1 VRAGFLARP
10 EPPPA
15 ALAAPGVSRCRRVAR
30 QCAQAGVPAALGA
43 ADLIISRT
51 CPTGPAAL
59 PASVLTHLLRQ
70 CDDLHAVLQAR
81 AHARSCASQR
91 RRWWR
96 GCWRLTVCSPGPSPA
111 DLPRGDPP
119 AEEPPGPALATERRT
134 AGGVPLAAGQP
145 APHGLSPPCAAAA
158 ATATATA
165 AAPEMVASGGGSSSR
180 TGPPSPLGPPSPS
193 CPAPG
198 PGAPVWTSRR

>member
-1 VRAGFLARP
+1 VRAGFLARL

-119 AEEPPGPALATERRT
+119 EEPPGPALAKERRT
-134 AGGVPLAAGQP
+134 AGGVPPAAGQP